1 MVGAGSE
8 SQVVLSLRLKG
19 RGLETTAARRAGVV
33 RLPTTMNG
41 RLRTGAD
48 KGNPTV

>member
-1 MVGAGSE
+1 MIGACSE
-8 SQVVLSLRLKG
+8 SQVVRSMPSRVVLWTTKAG
-19 RGLETTAARRAGVV
+19 RVGELA
-33 RLPTTMNG
+33 LPATMNG